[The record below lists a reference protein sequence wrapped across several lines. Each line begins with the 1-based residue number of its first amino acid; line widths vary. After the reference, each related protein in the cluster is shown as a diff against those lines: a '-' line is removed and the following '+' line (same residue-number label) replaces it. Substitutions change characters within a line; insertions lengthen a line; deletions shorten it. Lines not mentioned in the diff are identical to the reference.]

1 MEGGELFQAIQ
12 KRAESA
18 FTEREA
24 AQIISINFSIKK
36 ILKSFLIDL
45 STLIFYR

>member
-1 MEGGELFQAIQ
+1 MECMEGGELFQAIQ

-24 AQIISINFSIKK
+24 AQIISEFEWAFAPASPV
-36 ILKSFLIDL
+36 
-45 STLIFYR
+45 